1 MNKKILAI
9 ETTTNICSVSLYI
22 ENELVSIRENDNR
35 EHSTFLGKFID
46 EIFKSQKIRLSDI
59 DAIALSIG
67 PGSYTGL
74 RIGLSMAKGLAYSLE
89 KPIIPINT
97 IESINHLVNDENYFI
112 VVPAYKDFYFI
123 QEYKKS
129 NKINDIQFN
138 TIDSISIKKTIYGYS
153 INKDD
158 LKINTILPC
167 SKNIAEVAYKNFDK
181 YICYDIKKIKPNY
194 VKPIKYKE
202 ITIKD

>member
-1 MNKKILAI
+1 MDKKILAI
-9 ETTTNICSVSLYI
+9 ETTTNICSVSLYA
-22 ENELVSIRENDNR
+22 ENELVSIREDDNR
-35 EHSTFLGKFID
+35 KHSTLLGKFID
-46 EIFKSQKIRLSDI
+46 EIFNSQKIRLTDI

-89 KPIIPINT
+89 KPIIPIDT
-97 IESINHLVNDENYFI
+97 IESINHLVDDENYFI

-123 QEYKKS
+123 QEYKQR
-129 NKINDIQFN
+129 NKINNIQFN
-138 TIDSISIKKTIYGYS
+138 SIDSININENIYGYS

-158 LKINTILPC
+158 LKINTILPS
-167 SKNIAEVAYKNFDK
+167 SKNIAKVAFKNFDK
-181 YICYDIKKIKPNY
+181 YICYDIKTIKPNY

-202 ITIKD
+202 ITKKD